1 MSTQIRLVGVTFCH
15 ADRQMDERTDRE
27 TDMKKLMLV
36 FRNFAKAP
44 KNGVV
49 WSWQD
54 KIIRLVTKLSLLPH
68 NGRAYWPSGNLTVP
82 PFLNTA
88 ASSLL

>member
-1 MSTQIRLVGVTFCH
+1 
-15 ADRQMDERTDRE
+15 
-27 TDMKKLMLV
+27 MKKLMLA
-36 FRNFAKAP
+36 FLNFVKAP

-54 KIIRLVTKLSLLPH
+54 KNIRLVTKSSLLPH
-68 NGRAYWPSGNLTVP
+68 NGRADWSSGNLTFS